1 MNSENKTATILDDV
15 KIHVKLKLSALW
27 VVLMA
32 FYIYADFFSL
42 FQPGEIE
49 NMIAGRMGP
58 YPVTPGGLFA
68 TTILMVIPAVMIFLS
83 LILMPAVNRWT
94 NIIVGGLYLVI
105 SIQNIIGETWAY
117 YIFYGI
123 IEALLL
129 LLLIWYA
136 WKWPKTE

>member
-1 MNSENKTATILDDV
+1 MNSNTTGRRLEDMKIPV
-15 KIHVKLKLSALW
+15 KMKLSALW

-58 YPVTPGGLFA
+58 YPVTPGGLFTA
-68 TTILMVIPAVMIFLS
+68 TILMVIPAVMIFFS
-83 LILMPAVNRWT
+83 LILKAAVNRWT
-94 NIIVGGLYLVI
+94 NIIVGGLYLVV

-129 LLLIWYA
+129 SLMIWYA
-136 WKWPKTE
+136 WTWPTQEA